1 MPQAG
6 HAVAVEAL
14 GEEDLGTD
22 VSDGNAAL
30 INPQDMHCGKVGA

>member
-6 HAVAVEAL
+6 HPVAVEAL

-22 VSDGNAAL
+22 ASDRNAAL
-30 INPQDMHCGKVGA
+30 INPQDKPYGKVGA